1 MQKYVEKMIIEKKEL
16 DGRISKAKKAVENP
30 PYGADSESINLL
42 KEQIIFMESYSAVL
56 EKRIARARR

>member
-16 DGRISKAKKAVENP
+16 DGRISKAKKAVEKP
-30 PYGADSESINLL
+30 PFGADSESIKLL
-42 KEQIIFMESYSAVL
+42 KEQIVFMESYSAVL

>member
-1 MQKYVEKMIIEKKEL
+1 MKKFIERMKTEAEEL
-16 DGRISKAKKAVENP
+16 DGRIAKAKKAVENP

-42 KEQIIFMESYSAVL
+42 KEQIVFMESYSAVL